1 MLKKIKVS
9 EACLGMYIHKM
20 CGKWMDH
27 PFWKSSFLMSGQ
39 ADLEKLRNSSVSE
52 ILIDTDKGLDVPV
65 PESEPVKAKPKP
77 KPKPPVQP
85 APVSKKNEKVPLEQ
99 ELQVAKK
106 LHRKTK
112 QAVKSMFD
120 EARMGGTVH
129 VEEAVELVDE
139 ITESMSRNADAML
152 NLSRLKNADEYTY
165 LHSVSVCVL
174 MIALGKQ
181 LGLSGGKLKKA
192 GEAGL
197 FHDIGKMAIPGE
209 VLNKPGKLTDE
220 EFSLVKQHPQRGW
233 EMLQPFFEKN
243 DPVLDVCLHHHE
255 RMDGTGYPDK
265 LSEENMTL
273 FARMGAVC
281 DVYDAITSDRCYKK
295 GWEPA
300 ETITK
305 MASWCNDH
313 FDETV
318 FRAFVKTVGIYPNG
332 TVLKLKS
339 GRLGIVIEQ
348 SEKDLTEPLIK
359 VFFSTRINEHIP
371 PEIID
376 LSKSRDKAVGIE
388 NMQQLE
394 LDISKIIDEYKS

>member
-52 ILIDTDKGLDVPV
+52 ILIDTDKGLDVP
-65 PESEPVKAKPKP
+65 ESEPVKAKPKP

-106 LHRKTK
+106 LHCKTK

-233 EMLQPFFEKN
+233 EMLQPFFEKY

-265 LSEENMTL
+265 LSKENMTL

-305 MASWCNDH
+305 MTSWCNDH